1 MNTMYALTYCYE
13 GSDSMSPY
21 GATIAV
27 STDLDKLRA
36 ELMRCVDE
44 DCEVDEDDEWST
56 DKNFIAY
63 IKYSSDIV
71 CLQHRKLTSVYA
83 KYSISPVELIV

>member
-13 GSDSMSPY
+13 GSDSEAPCSI
-21 GATIAV
+21 TIAV
-27 STDLDKLRA
+27 STDLDKLRT
-36 ELMRCVDE
+36 EMTRCVDE

-63 IKYSSDIV
+63 IKYSDV
-71 CLQHRKLTSVYA
+71 VHLQHRKSTNVYA
-83 KYSISPVELIV
+83 KYHISPVKLID

>member
-1 MNTMYALTYCYE
+1 MDTMYALTYCYE
-13 GSDSMSPY
+13 GSDGTNPY
-21 GATIAV
+21 GATLAV
-27 STDLDKLRA
+27 STNLDRLRA
-36 ELMRCVDE
+36 EMMRCVDE

-63 IKYSSDIV
+63 IKYSDIV
-71 CLQHRKLTSVYA
+71 CLQHRKLTTVYA